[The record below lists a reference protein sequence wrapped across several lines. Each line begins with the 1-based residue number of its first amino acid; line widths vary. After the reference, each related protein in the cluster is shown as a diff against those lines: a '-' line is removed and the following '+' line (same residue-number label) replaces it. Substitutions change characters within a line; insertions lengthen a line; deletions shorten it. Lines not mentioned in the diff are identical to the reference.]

1 MEKKRVIV
9 DYSTLPDDVLHI
21 MSNRYPDGYEHDIIK
36 FPNAKGELISA
47 VRVETDDI
55 IYLVKVSKQLE
66 QMVEDFEDEDGDE
79 DEVIDHEIVPKEIKE
94 ELESEAD
101 DDDPDSYRDDDELDV
116 DDEDDDEDL
125 N

>member
-21 MSNRYPDGYEHDIIK
+21 MSNKYPEGYDHDIIK
-36 FPNAKGELISA
+36 FPNAKGEMISA
-47 VRVETDDI
+47 VRVETDEI

-66 QMVEDFEDEDGDE
+66 QMVEDFEDDDSEE
-79 DEVIDHEIVPKEIKE
+79 DEMIEHEVVPKEIKE

-101 DDDPDSYRDDDELDV
+101 EDDDDDEIEDSDDDE
-116 DDEDDDEDL
+116 DDEDDDDVR
-125 N
+125 

>member
-36 FPNAKGELISA
+36 FPNAKGEMISA

-66 QMVEDFEDEDGDE
+66 QMVEDFEDDDSDE
-79 DEVIDHEIVPKEIKE
+79 DEMIEHEIVPKEIKE
-94 ELESEAD
+94 EIESEVE
-101 DDDPDSYRDDDELDV
+101 DE
-116 DDEDDDEDL
+116 DDEDDDNPDDEEEDEDDI
-125 N
+125 

>member
-21 MSNRYPDGYEHDIIK
+21 MSNKYPDGYDHDIIK
-36 FPNAKGELISA
+36 FPNAKGEMISA
-47 VRVETDDI
+47 VRVETDEI

-66 QMVEDFEDEDGDE
+66 QMVEDFEDEDEDE
-79 DEVIDHEIVPKEIKE
+79 DEVIEHEIVPKEIKE

-101 DDDPDSYRDDDELDV
+101 DHDEE
-116 DDEDDDEDL
+116 DDEDMDDQDDEDEDSDDR
-125 N
+125 